1 MKKHCLISTYYAFQS
16 DKPSRVEVKGRFNY
30 DGDVD
35 DIFINFSNNFDPW
48 HTDHLDVGGHGRSD
62 LIYGKIILLLDF
74 IENNILGKYEYLCH
88 VDYADVKFHRSYVEM
103 MDKFINSGEDFII
116 STEFKAWPTIDV
128 INTWVNY
135 TVEEGNEFTFVNSGS
150 IISKTQIMYEYLVK
164 LKDLLFNTSIDF
176 GDDQGVWQYY
186 NLEVEPLNKDTDCTY
201 TFSTA
206 LLDDTYWRADGNKI
220 ITKFDTH
227 PYIIHDNSSFSLNLG
242 GRSEFYE

>member
-1 MKKHCLISTYYAFQS
+1 
-16 DKPSRVEVKGRFNY
+16 
-30 DGDVD
+30 
-35 DIFINFSNNFDPW
+35 
-48 HTDHLDVGGHGRSD
+48 
-62 LIYGKIILLLDF
+62 
-74 IENNILGKYEYLCH
+74 
-88 VDYADVKFHRSYVEM
+88 M

-201 TFSTA
+201 TFSTP
-206 LLDDTYWRADGNKI
+206 LLDDTY
-220 ITKFDTH
+220 
-227 PYIIHDNSSFSLNLG
+227 
-242 GRSEFYE
+242 